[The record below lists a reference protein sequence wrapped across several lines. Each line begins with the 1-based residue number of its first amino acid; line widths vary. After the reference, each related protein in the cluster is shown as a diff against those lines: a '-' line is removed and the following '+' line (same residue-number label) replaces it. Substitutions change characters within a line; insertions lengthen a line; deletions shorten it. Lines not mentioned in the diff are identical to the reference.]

1 MRRTLSVHVLGGE
14 PISRREKN
22 GETRKNGSVNGSP
35 LTEQLFERIGRR
47 AYELYELRGESH
59 GQDTEDWLEAER
71 QVREDT
77 TAESKKKD

>member
-1 MRRTLSVHVLGGE
+1 M
-14 PISRREKN
+14 SRREKN

-59 GQDTEDWLEAER
+59 GQDREDWFEAER

>member
-1 MRRTLSVHVLGGE
+1 M
-14 PISRREKN
+14 SRREKN

-47 AYELYELRGESH
+47 AYELYQLRGESH

-71 QVREDT
+71 QVRADEA
-77 TAESKKKD
+77 AESEENG

>member
-1 MRRTLSVHVLGGE
+1 M
-14 PISRREKN
+14 SRREKN

-47 AYELYELRGESH
+47 AYELYQLRGESH

-71 QVREDT
+71 QVREDA
-77 TAESKKKD
+77 TAEPKKKD